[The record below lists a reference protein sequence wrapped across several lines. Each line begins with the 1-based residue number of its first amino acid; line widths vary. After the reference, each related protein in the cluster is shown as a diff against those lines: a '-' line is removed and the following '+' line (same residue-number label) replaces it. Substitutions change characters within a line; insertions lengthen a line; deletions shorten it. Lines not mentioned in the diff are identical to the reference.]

1 MLTLPCPSHRQRGAH
16 LLEALIAIAIF
27 SSGILGLVGVLAHSI
42 RATQDARVRTEAA
55 QFAHAMIAEMW
66 TTPTAE
72 VEARFA
78 AGGPALSAWKTRIA
92 GLLPEATATV
102 DFAGPSLSTR
112 SRSAIV
118 TIAWRMPGSAEP
130 HRYVTSA
137 EIGRNP

>member
-1 MLTLPCPSHRQRGAH
+1 MLTLPRSSHRQRGAH
-16 LLEALIAIAIF
+16 LLEALVAIAILSF
-27 SSGILGLVGVLAHSI
+27 GILGLVGVLAHSI
-42 RATQDARVRTEAA
+42 RATQDARLRTEAA

-66 TTPTAE
+66 TTPATE

-78 AGGPALSAWKTRIA
+78 TGGPALFAWKTRIA
-92 GLLPEATATV
+92 SLLPEATTTV

-118 TIAWRMPGSAEP
+118 TIGWHMPGSAEQ

>member
-1 MLTLPCPSHRQRGAH
+1 MLTLSRRSHRQCGAH

-27 SSGILGLVGVLAHSI
+27 SFAILGLVGVLAHSI
-42 RATQDARVRTEAA
+42 RATHDARLRTEAA

-66 TTPTAE
+66 TTPATE

-78 AGGPALSAWKTRIA
+78 TGGPALFAWKTRIA
-92 GLLPEATATV
+92 SLLPEATTTV

-118 TIAWRMPGSAEP
+118 TIGWHMPGSAEQ